1 MSLYTFFL
9 KNIIMN
15 TTMNKIPFLLLAL
28 TALLSCNNP
37 ATENAVQTVVEKHG
51 QLSVNGTALVDK
63 NNETV
68 VLRGVSF
75 GWHNWWPRFYSKE
88 TVAWLV
94 SDWNVTLLRAAIG
107 VEPDGAYLTNPTQAL
122 RCLTT
127 VVDAA
132 IEHGVYVIIDWHA
145 HYIHTEEAKA
155 FFTLIATKYKNVP
168 NVIYEIFNEPWDD
181 MPWSEVKTYS
191 EEIIKTIRAIDED
204 NIILVG
210 SPHWDQDIHVVADD
224 PVTGYHNIM
233 YTLHFYA
240 GTHKQWL
247 RDRADYALQ
256 KNLPVFVSE
265 CAGMEA
271 SGDAAIDL
279 EEWNRYLQWMQQ
291 KKLSWAAWSISDK
304 DETCSM
310 ITSPASPISSWQDED
325 LKAWG
330 KIVKQALNQ

>member
-1 MSLYTFFL
+1 M
-9 KNIIMN
+9 KA
-15 TTMNKIPFLLLAL
+15 LAL
-28 TALLSCNNP
+28 TALAALLACNNP
-37 ATENAVQTVVEKHG
+37 ASESAAQTIVDKHG
-51 QLSVNGTALVDK
+51 QLSVNGATLVDK

-68 VLRGVSF
+68 VLRGVSL

-88 TVAWLV
+88 TVAELV
-94 SDWNVTLLRAAIG
+94 SDWNITLIRAAIG
-107 VEPDGAYLTNPTQAL
+107 VEPDGAYLSNPTHAL

-132 IEHGVYVIIDWHA
+132 IEHGIYVIIDWHA
-145 HYIHTEEAKA
+145 HYIHTEEAQA
-155 FFTLIATKYKNVP
+155 FFKLIATKYKNVP

-181 MPWSEVKTYS
+181 MPWSEVKAYS
-191 EEIIKTIRAIDED
+191 ETIIQTIRAIDEN

-210 SPHWDQDIHVVADD
+210 SPHWDQDVHTVADD
-224 PVTGYHNIM
+224 PITGYTNIM

-256 KNLPVFVSE
+256 KKIPIFISE
-265 CAGMEA
+265 CAGMES
-271 SGDAAIDL
+271 SGDAAIDS
-279 EEWNRYLQWMQQ
+279 EEWGRYVQWMQQ
-291 KKLSWAAWSISDK
+291 NNLSWAAWSISDK

-310 ITSPASPISSWQDED
+310 VASPASPISGWQDSD

-330 KIVKQALNQ
+330 KMVKQTLKQ

>member
-1 MSLYTFFL
+1 
-9 KNIIMN
+9 
-15 TTMNKIPFLLLAL
+15 MNKKGLLRAAALPVLLLV
-28 TALLSCNNP
+28 LLSCNN
-37 ATENAVQTVVEKHG
+37 AANNNTAQTAVEKHG
-51 QLSVNGTALVDK
+51 QLSVNGATLVDK
-63 NNETV
+63 NNEAV

-75 GWHNWWPRFYSKE
+75 GWHNWWPRFYANE
-88 TVAWLV
+88 TVAWLI

-107 VEPDGAYLTNPTQAL
+107 VEPDGAYLSNPTQAL

-155 FFTLIATKYKNVP
+155 FFTLVATKYKNAP

-181 MPWSEVKTYS
+181 MPWSEVKAYS
-191 EEIIKTIRAIDED
+191 EAIIQTIRAIDED

-210 SPHWDQDIHVVADD
+210 SPHWDQDIHIVADD
-224 PVTGYHNIM
+224 PITGYSNIM

-256 KNLPVFVSE
+256 KKIPVFVSE

-271 SGDAAIDL
+271 SGDAAVDL
-279 EEWNRYLQWMQQ
+279 EEWNRYLQWVQQ
-291 KKLSWAAWSISDK
+291 NKLSWAAWSISDK
-304 DETCSM
+304 NETCSM
-310 ITSPASPISSWQDED
+310 IASLASPAAGWQDAD
-325 LKAWG
+325 LKEWG

>member
-28 TALLSCNNP
+28 IALLSCNNP
-37 ATENAVQTVVEKHG
+37 ATENALQTVVEKHG

-256 KNLPVFVSE
+256 KKLPVFVSE

-271 SGDAAIDL
+271 SGDAVIDL

-310 ITSPASPISSWQDED
+310 IASPDSPISSWQDKD

-330 KIVKQALNQ
+330 EIVKQTLKQ